1 MSSVTSSATQQRR
14 AAPDDRRW
22 LVLVIVSIAQLM
34 VVLDATIVNIA
45 LPSAQRALGFPN
57 SDRQW
62 VVTAYALA
70 FGSLLL
76 VGGRIGDMFS
86 RKWVFITGLIGF
98 AIASAIGGA
107 AGSFAILVAAR
118 ALQGVFGALL
128 APSALGTL
136 VSTFQDPR
144 ERGRAFGVFGSV
156 AAGGG
161 GIGLIL
167 GGVLTQYLSWRYCLY
182 VNLVFAAIA
191 VAGALA
197 YIRSS
202 RPAARPRQWIGP
214 APCWPAPG
222 LFLIV
227 FGFSHAETSGW
238 TAPLTLGSLVLGVV
252 LIAGFV
258 LAEQRSSHPL
268 LPLRVILDRARGG
281 SYVAVGISGIA
292 IFGTFLFLTYYLQ
305 IVKGESPLTTG
316 LLFLPMIGCILISS
330 NLASI
335 VGLPR
340 LGPRVLIATGM
351 LLGAGGMAY
360 LTQVTV
366 TSSYATAVLPALL
379 ILGLGFGMI
388 FAPAINTAT
397 AGVRREDSGVAS
409 ALVNTM
415 QQVGGSIGTS
425 ALSTIALTATASYLV
440 AHHTSPLA
448 PAIAATHGYTLA
460 FAISA
465 ALLGLGFI
473 LAIVLL
479 PSKRRLAELRTA
491 ATTSPATTTPGPV
504 PAGRAPVPVP
514 AAAPSAP
521 SACRATG
528 VRSDSRGAVQLL
540 AGCDPGSWIGRHAG
554 PLAGNASQVTRHLP
568 LGGCRV
574 RPREVTGISSLD
586 EHWHAAGHGSARYRR
601 L

>member
-1 MSSVTSSATQQRR
+1 MSSVTSSATEQRR
-14 AAPDDRRW
+14 AAPGERRW
-22 LVLVIVSIAQLM
+22 LVLVVVAIAQLM

-62 VVTAYALA
+62 VVTSYALA

-76 VGGRIGDMFS
+76 VGGRLGDMFN
-86 RKWVFITGLIGF
+86 RKWVFITGLVGF
-98 AIASAIGGA
+98 ALASAIGGA
-107 AGSFAILVAAR
+107 AGSFVILVTAR

-136 VSTFQDPR
+136 TSTFQDPR

-167 GGVLTQYLSWRYCLY
+167 GGVLTQTLSWRYCLF

-191 VAGALA
+191 VAGALV
-197 YIRSS
+197 YIRGG
-202 RPAARPRQWIGP
+202 RPATRPRMD
-214 APCWPAPG
+214 WPGTVLACAG

-227 FGFSHAETSGW
+227 FGFSRAETSGW
-238 TAPLTLGSLVLGVV
+238 TDPLTLGCLVLGPV
-252 LIAGFV
+252 LLAGFV

-268 LPLRVILDRARGG
+268 LPLRVLVDRTRGG
-281 SYVAVGISGIA
+281 SYVALFISGIA
-292 IFGTFLFLTYYLQ
+292 IFGTFLFLTFYLQ
-305 IVKGESPLTTG
+305 LIKGESPLTTG

-335 VGLPR
+335 VLLPR
-340 LGPRVLIATGM
+340 VGARVLIAAGM
-351 LLGAGGMAY
+351 LLGTGGMVY

-366 TSSYATAVLPALL
+366 NSSYVGGVLPALL

-388 FAPAINTAT
+388 FAPGINTAT

-409 ALVNTM
+409 ALVNTV

-425 ALSTIALTATASYLV
+425 ALSTIALSATASYLV
-440 AHHTSPLA
+440 AHHASPLA

-465 ALLGLGFI
+465 GLLGAGFI
-473 LAIVLL
+473 LAIALL

-491 ATTSPATTTPGPV
+491 ATTAAARTAPELAPGPAR
-504 PAGRAPVPVP
+504 PAPIPTP
-514 AAAPSAP
+514 AAAPAQAQAQEPGIEAIPVALCSCSP
-521 SACRATG
+521 VVIRA
-528 VRSDSRGAVQLL
+528 
-540 AGCDPGSWIGRHAG
+540 PGSAAT
-554 PLAGNASQVTRHLP
+554 P
-568 LGGCRV
+568 V
-574 RPREVTGISSLD
+574 R
-586 EHWHAAGHGSARYRR
+586 
-601 L
+601 

>member
-1 MSSVTSSATQQRR
+1 MSSVTSSAVQERQTR
-14 AAPDDRRW
+14 PDDRRW
-22 LVLVIVSIAQLM
+22 LVLVIVAVAQLM

-76 VGGRIGDMFS
+76 VGGRLGDMFN
-86 RKWVFITGLIGF
+86 RKWVFIAGLIGF
-98 AIASAIGGA
+98 AVSSAIGGA
-107 AGSFAILVAAR
+107 AGSFAILVTAR

-182 VNLVFAAIA
+182 VNLIFAAIA
-191 VAGALA
+191 VAGALV
-197 YIRSS
+197 YIRGGRPAS
-202 RPAARPRQWIGP
+202 RPGMD
-214 APCWPAPG
+214 WPGTVLACAG

-227 FGFSHAETSGW
+227 YGFSRAETAGW
-238 TAPLTLGSLVLGVV
+238 TDSLTLGALVLGPV
-252 LIAGFV
+252 LLAWFV
-258 LAEQRSSHPL
+258 FAEQRSTHPL
-268 LPLRVILDRARGG
+268 LPLRVIVDRTRGG
-281 SYVAVGISGIA
+281 SYVALFISGIA
-292 IFGTFLFLTYYLQ
+292 IFGTFLFLTFYLQ
-305 IVKGESPLTTG
+305 VVKGESPLTTG
-316 LLFLPMIGCILISS
+316 LLFLPMIGCILLTS
-330 NLASI
+330 NLSSI
-335 VGLPR
+335 ALLPR
-340 LGPRVLIATGM
+340 VGPRVLIAAGM
-351 LLGAGGMAY
+351 LLGTGGMVY
-360 LTQVTV
+360 LTQVSV
-366 TSSYATAVLPALL
+366 STSYVSGVLPALL

-397 AGVRREDSGVAS
+397 FGVARQDSGVAS

-425 ALSTIALTATASYLV
+425 ALSTIALTATANFLI
-440 AHHTSPLA
+440 AHHSGPLA
-448 PAIAATHGYTLA
+448 PAIAATHGYTTA

-465 ALLGLGFI
+465 GLLGLGFI
-473 LAIVLL
+473 LAIALL

-491 ATTSPATTTPGPV
+491 ATAAAARPAPRLAPV
-504 PAGRAPVPVP
+504 PARPAPVPTP
-514 AAAPSAP
+514 AAAQTAELGFEAIPVALCSCSPVVTSPGKTAAAP
-521 SACRATG
+521 VATAG
-528 VRSDSRGAVQLL
+528 SRSD
-540 AGCDPGSWIGRHAG
+540 
-554 PLAGNASQVTRHLP
+554 
-568 LGGCRV
+568 
-574 RPREVTGISSLD
+574 
-586 EHWHAAGHGSARYRR
+586 
-601 L
+601 

>member
-1 MSSVTSSATQQRR
+1 MHLMSSITSSATEQSR
-14 AAPDDRRW
+14 AAPGDRRW
-22 LVLVIVSIAQLM
+22 LVLVVVAVAQLM

-45 LPSAQRALGFPN
+45 LPSAQHALGFPN

-76 VGGRIGDMFS
+76 VGGRLGDMFN
-86 RKWVFITGLIGF
+86 RKWVFITGMVGF
-98 AIASAIGGA
+98 AVASAVGGA
-107 AGSFAILVAAR
+107 AGSFVILVTAR
-118 ALQGVFGALL
+118 ALQGVFAALL
-128 APSALGTL
+128 APAALGTL

-144 ERGRAFGVFGSV
+144 ERGKAFGVFGSV

-182 VNLVFAAIA
+182 VNLLFAAIA
-191 VAGALA
+191 VAGALV
-197 YIRSS
+197 YIRGS
-202 RPAARPRQWIGP
+202 RPAVRPRMD
-214 APCWPAPG
+214 WPGAVLACAG

-227 FGFSHAETSGW
+227 FGFARAETAGW
-238 TAPLTLGSLVLGVV
+238 TDPLTLGCLVLGPV
-252 LIAGFV
+252 LLAGFV

-268 LPLRVILDRARGG
+268 LPLRVLVDRTRGG
-281 SYVAVGISGIA
+281 SYVALFISGIA

-305 IVKGESPLTTG
+305 IIKGESPLTTG

-335 VGLPR
+335 MLLPR
-340 LGPRVLIATGM
+340 VGPRVLIAAGM
-351 LLGAGGMAY
+351 LLGSGGMVY
-360 LTQVTV
+360 LTQVSV
-366 TSSYATAVLPALL
+366 NSSYVGGLLPALL

-388 FAPAINTAT
+388 FAPGINAAT

-409 ALVNTM
+409 ALVNTV

-440 AHHTSPLA
+440 AHHASPLA

-465 ALLGLGFI
+465 ALMGLGFI

-491 ATTSPATTTPGPV
+491 TSTAAARTAPEPAPEPTPTPV
-504 PAGRAPVPVP
+504 PIPAPTHAPEPGFEAIPVALCSCSPLMIRVP
-514 AAAPSAP
+514 
-521 SACRATG
+521 
-528 VRSDSRGAVQLL
+528 
-540 AGCDPGSWIGRHAG
+540 
-554 PLAGNASQVTRHLP
+554 
-568 LGGCRV
+568 
-574 RPREVTGISSLD
+574 
-586 EHWHAAGHGSARYRR
+586 GSARYDGAR
-601 L
+601 

>member
-1 MSSVTSSATQQRR
+1 MHPMSSITSSATEQSR
-14 AAPDDRRW
+14 AAPGDRRW
-22 LVLVIVSIAQLM
+22 LVLVVVAVAQLM

-45 LPSAQRALGFPN
+45 LPSAQHALGFPN

-76 VGGRIGDMFS
+76 VGGRLGDMFN
-86 RKWVFITGLIGF
+86 RKWVFITGMVGF
-98 AIASAIGGA
+98 AVASAIGGA
-107 AGSFAILVAAR
+107 AGSFVILVTAR
-118 ALQGVFGALL
+118 ALQGVFAALL
-128 APSALGTL
+128 APAALGTL

-144 ERGRAFGVFGSV
+144 ERGKAFGVFGSV

-182 VNLVFAAIA
+182 VNLLFAAIA
-191 VAGALA
+191 VAGALV
-197 YIRSS
+197 YIRGS
-202 RPAARPRQWIGP
+202 RPAVRPRMD
-214 APCWPAPG
+214 WPGAVLACAG

-227 FGFSHAETSGW
+227 FGFARAETAGW
-238 TAPLTLGSLVLGVV
+238 TDPLTLGCLVLGPV
-252 LIAGFV
+252 LLAGFV

-268 LPLRVILDRARGG
+268 LPLRVLVDRTRGG
-281 SYVAVGISGIA
+281 SYVALFISGIA

-305 IVKGESPLTTG
+305 IIKGESPLTTG

-335 VGLPR
+335 MLLPR
-340 LGPRVLIATGM
+340 VGPRVLIAAGM
-351 LLGAGGMAY
+351 LLGSGGMVY
-360 LTQVTV
+360 LTQVSV
-366 TSSYATAVLPALL
+366 NSSYVGGLLPALL

-388 FAPAINTAT
+388 FAPGINAAT

-409 ALVNTM
+409 ALVNTV

-440 AHHTSPLA
+440 AHHASPQA

-465 ALLGLGFI
+465 ALMGLGFI

-491 ATTSPATTTPGPV
+491 TTTAAARTAPEPAPEPTPTPV
-504 PAGRAPVPVP
+504 PIPVPTH
-514 AAAPSAP
+514 APE
-521 SACRATG
+521 
-528 VRSDSRGAVQLL
+528 
-540 AGCDPGSWIGRHAG
+540 PGFEAIPVALCSCS
-554 PLAGNASQVTRHLP
+554 PLVIR
-568 LGGCRV
+568 
-574 RPREVTGISSLD
+574 IS
-586 EHWHAAGHGSARYRR
+586 GSARYDGAR
-601 L
+601 